1 MSAYGIE
8 YLDDAMRNLGEMTD
22 YAVNA
27 CGMDLEDFWKLFL
40 TTGYAEKFG
49 EGVPRVVSGFSGTEL
64 AEEVL
69 RKAGK
74 KDELPEPQVEFTC
87 SREYWSGWILAY
99 YQWYSEKKFKE
110 IEAGL
115 PVREVVEMYPALHE
129 APEDKFVE
137 AADRIIRRKEQG
149 KTRCGGSG
157 RWRDIPKR
165 IFQSNRGLRC
175 GVFSSMNREKRRF
188 KKHPQKPCV
197 RLHGH
202 WDARWKIC
210 CNCEGIGQFQFAIA
224 PSPSAD

>member
-137 AADRIIRRKEQG
+137 AADRIIRRKSRE

-210 CNCEGIGQFQFAIA
+210 CNCEGI
-224 PSPSAD
+224 

>member
-149 KTRCGGSG
+149 KNALR
-157 RWRDIPKR
+157 RIRKMADIPKR

>member
-49 EGVPRVVSGFSGTEL
+49 EGVPRIVSGFSGTEL

-99 YQWYSEKKFKE
+99 YQCTVRRNLRKLKQGFRSGRLWKCIRHFMKLRRINLLRRQTESFEEKS
-110 IEAGL
+110 
-115 PVREVVEMYPALHE
+115 RE
-129 APEDKFVE
+129 
-137 AADRIIRRKEQG
+137 

>member
-149 KTRCGGSG
+149 KNALR
-157 RWRDIPKR
+157 R
-165 IFQSNRGLRC
+165 IRKMAGYTFQSNRGLRC

-210 CNCEGIGQFQFAIA
+210 CNCEGI
-224 PSPSAD
+224 

>member
-1 MSAYGIE
+1 
-8 YLDDAMRNLGEMTD
+8 MTD

-27 CGMDLEDFWKLFL
+27 CGMDLEDFLEIVS
-40 TTGYAEKFG
+40 YN
-49 EGVPRVVSGFSGTEL
+49 RVC
-64 AEEVL
+64 
-69 RKAGK
+69 RKIWGRCTKSSERIFWNGACGGSASKSGK

-175 GVFSSMNREKRRF
+175 GVFSSMNREKEDSKSIRRNRACACTVTGM
-188 KKHPQKPCV
+188 PDG
-197 RLHGH
+197 R
-202 WDARWKIC
+202 
-210 CNCEGIGQFQFAIA
+210 FAVIA
-224 PSPSAD
+224 KGLDSFNLL

>member
-115 PVREVVEMYPALHE
+115 PSGRLWKCIRHFMKLQRINLLRRQTGSFEEKSRE
-129 APEDKFVE
+129 
-137 AADRIIRRKEQG
+137 

>member
-1 MSAYGIE
+1 MEIVSY
-8 YLDDAMRNLGEMTD
+8 N
-22 YAVNA
+22 
-27 CGMDLEDFWKLFL
+27 
-40 TTGYAEKFG
+40 GYAEKFG

-149 KTRCGGSG
+149 KNALRRIRKMAGYTQKDLSEQSGVTLRSIQQYEQGKKKIQKASG
-157 RWRDIPKR
+157 R
-165 IFQSNRGLRC
+165 NRACACTVTGMPDGRFAVIAKGLDS
-175 GVFSSMNREKRRF
+175 FN
-188 KKHPQKPCV
+188 
-197 RLHGH
+197 LL
-202 WDARWKIC
+202 
-210 CNCEGIGQFQFAIA
+210 
-224 PSPSAD
+224 

>member
-149 KTRCGGSG
+149 KNALRREPENGGG
-157 RWRDIPKR
+157 N
-165 IFQSNRGLRC
+165 Q
-175 GVFSSMNREKRRF
+175 
-188 KKHPQKPCV
+188 
-197 RLHGH
+197 
-202 WDARWKIC
+202 
-210 CNCEGIGQFQFAIA
+210 
-224 PSPSAD
+224 

>member
-149 KTRCGGSG
+149 KNALR
-157 RWRDIPKR
+157 RVRKMAWDIPKR

-202 WDARWKIC
+202 WDAQM
-210 CNCEGIGQFQFAIA
+210 E
-224 PSPSAD
+224 DLL

>member
-137 AADRIIRRKEQG
+137 NHSKKRAGEKRVAADPED
-149 KTRCGGSG
+149 GG
-157 RWRDIPKR
+157 IYPKGSFR
-165 IFQSNRGLRC
+165 
-175 GVFSSMNREKRRF
+175 
-188 KKHPQKPCV
+188 
-197 RLHGH
+197 
-202 WDARWKIC
+202 A
-210 CNCEGIGQFQFAIA
+210 IGGYAA
-224 PSPSAD
+224 EYSAV

>member
-149 KTRCGGSG
+149 KNALR
-157 RWRDIPKR
+157 R
-165 IFQSNRGLRC
+165 IRKMAGYTQKVTLRSIQQYEQ
-175 GVFSSMNREKRRF
+175 G
-188 KKHPQKPCV
+188 KKKIQKASAETV
-197 RLHGH
+197 RAL
-202 WDARWKIC
+202 ARSLGC
-210 CNCEGIGQFQFAIA
+210 QME
-224 PSPSAD
+224 DLL

>member
-87 SREYWSGWILAY
+87 SREYWSGWDTGVL
-99 YQWYSEKKFKE
+99 S
-110 IEAGL
+110 
-115 PVREVVEMYPALHE
+115 VV
-129 APEDKFVE
+129 
-137 AADRIIRRKEQG
+137 Q
-149 KTRCGGSG
+149 
-157 RWRDIPKR
+157 
-165 IFQSNRGLRC
+165 
-175 GVFSSMNREKRRF
+175 
-188 KKHPQKPCV
+188 
-197 RLHGH
+197 
-202 WDARWKIC
+202 
-210 CNCEGIGQFQFAIA
+210 
-224 PSPSAD
+224 

>member
-137 AADRIIRRKEQG
+137 AADRIIRRKEQ
-149 KTRCGGSG
+149 TRCGGSG

-224 PSPSAD
+224 QSPSAD

>member
-149 KTRCGGSG
+149 KNALR
-157 RWRDIPKR
+157 R
-165 IFQSNRGLRC
+165 IRKMAGYTQKDLSEQSLRC

>member
-137 AADRIIRRKEQG
+137 AAARIIRRKEQG

-224 PSPSAD
+224 QSPSAD

>member
-1 MSAYGIE
+1 M
-8 YLDDAMRNLGEMTD
+8 
-22 YAVNA
+22 
-27 CGMDLEDFWKLFL
+27 
-40 TTGYAEKFG
+40 
-49 EGVPRVVSGFSGTEL
+49 
-64 AEEVL
+64 L

-149 KTRCGGSG
+149 KNALRS
-157 RWRDIPKR
+157 
-165 IFQSNRGLRC
+165 IFSKSHASNSI
-175 GVFSSMNREKRRF
+175 SSMASNLGFNSTSCPLR
-188 KKHPQKPCV
+188 
-197 RLHGH
+197 
-202 WDARWKIC
+202 AR
-210 CNCEGIGQFQFAIA
+210 
-224 PSPSAD
+224 S